1 MEDLTRLGKRI
12 VFLGK
17 GVFLSLLGMA
27 VLFGLIN
34 GFFGNPVLMGN
45 DAMSMSV
52 GLITLL
58 LLLLLSIFVLL
69 VFCLVGGICV
79 LVWTFRVTKNL
90 RTKAKTVLSPWV
102 SVIGLIIWYVNIF
115 VQFGIFRNLT
125 HVQEKLLKDAG
136 ATVKPVPLKMLTGW
150 FVTSLVSLVVS
161 YNSSSAVCVMA
172 GIILAAASVIFFLKA
187 FEPFVAQHSL
197 LFKLEQEAILRKK
210 VDEVIREREIEKL
223 ASEVQQAKFE

>member
-69 VFCLVGGICV
+69 VFCLVGGISV

-90 RTKAKTVLSPWV
+90 RTKAKKALMPFFQAARRTERRLSCPL
-102 SVIGLIIWYVNIF
+102 SSSNICELS
-115 VQFGIFRNLT
+115 QNAAPEGSRSFRLSR
-125 HVQEKLLKDAG
+125 A
-136 ATVKPVPLKMLTGW
+136 AVPL
-150 FVTSLVSLVVS
+150 S
-161 YNSSSAVCVMA
+161 
-172 GIILAAASVIFFLKA
+172 
-187 FEPFVAQHSL
+187 
-197 LFKLEQEAILRKK
+197 
-210 VDEVIREREIEKL
+210 
-223 ASEVQQAKFE
+223 